1 VGPDP
6 FGAMQKEEMTRW
18 AKLVQATNIKVD

>member
-1 VGPDP
+1 MGSDQ
-6 FGAMQKEEMTRW
+6 FGVLLKNELVRW

>member
-6 FGAMQKEEMTRW
+6 FGAMQKEEMTRR